1 MARPTN
7 TFASETLTI
16 AVTPQI
22 KVYLEDLTLRGTFG
36 CSPVEAARIL
46 LGKAIE
52 DMLSSGDLA
61 RRDFEV
67 RDGKVVLKP

>member
-52 DMLSSGDLA
+52 DMLSNGHLE
-61 RRDFEV
+61 RREFEV
-67 RDGKVVLKP
+67 RDGKVTLKA